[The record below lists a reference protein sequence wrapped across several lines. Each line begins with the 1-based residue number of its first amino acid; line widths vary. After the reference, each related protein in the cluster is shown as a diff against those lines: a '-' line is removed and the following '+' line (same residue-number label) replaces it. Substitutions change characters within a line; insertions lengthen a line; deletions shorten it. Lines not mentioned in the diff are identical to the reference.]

1 MDSFIVVFSMNVL
14 TVNVIEEEHARSV
27 VAWIASCR
35 RNLLMLIHRYLTV
48 LRAPY
53 VFIFPSHVLVSYFT
67 LLCLVE
73 LELIIRRFAISDRGT
88 CNALID
94 LQSIL
99 VAVSLFRKQGVL
111 ERIALNIECF
121 QSGFAARRKRIG
133 TGLLKSGCILKFA
146 VMLVILFLHTI
157 RR

>member
-14 TVNVIEEEHARSV
+14 TVNVVEEEHARSV

-35 RNLLMLIHRYLTV
+35 RDLLVLIHRNLMVLISY

-53 VFIFPSHVLVSYFT
+53 SVILSSFIFPSHVLVSYFT

-73 LELIIRRFAISDRGT
+73 FELIIGRLTVCNRGA

-94 LQSIL
+94 LHSVL
-99 VAVSLFRKQGVL
+99 VAVSLFRKQSVL
-111 ERIALNIECF
+111 ERIPLNIECF
-121 QSGFAARRKRIG
+121 KFGFAAR
-133 TGLLKSGCILKFA
+133 
-146 VMLVILFLHTI
+146 
-157 RR
+157 